1 MIDLAFAMAP
11 PSDGGGQGGA
21 MGLIASLAP
30 FLIIFAIFYFL
41 LIRPQQKKA
50 KENRE
55 MLAKLKKGD
64 RVMTTGGILGTLTAV
79 GEHTVTIQ
87 IAENV
92 KIRVERSHIAELREG
107 AEE

>member
-1 MIDLAFAMAP
+1 MIDLAFAMG
-11 PSDGGGQGGA
+11 PSPEGGQGGA

-50 KENRE
+50 RENRE

-64 RVMTTGGILGTLTAV
+64 RVMTSGGILGTLTAV

-87 IAENV
+87 ITENV

>member
-1 MIDLAFAMAP
+1 
-11 PSDGGGQGGA
+11 

-30 FLIIFAIFYFL
+30 FIIIFAIFYFL

-50 KENRE
+50 KDHRE

-64 RVMTTGGILGTLTAV
+64 RVMTSGGILGTLSAV
-79 GEHTVTIQ
+79 GEHSVTIQ
-87 IAENV
+87 VAENV
-92 KIRVERSHIAELREG
+92 KIRVDRSHIAELRES

>member
-1 MIDLAFAMAP
+1 MAP
-11 PSDGGGQGGA
+11 PPEGGGQGGV

-30 FLIIFAIFYFL
+30 FIIIFAIFYFL

-50 KENRE
+50 KDHRG

-64 RVMTTGGILGTLTAV
+64 RVMTSGGILGTLTAV
-79 GEHTVTIQ
+79 GEHSVTIQ

-92 KIRVERSHIAELREG
+92 KIRVDRAHISELREG